1 MKILVIGEKCTDK
14 FVYGDCNRICP
25 EAPVPVFKPVRE
37 TINSGMA
44 GNVANNVLA
53 LGSSCDVITNKNN
66 IEKIRYVDS
75 RSNQIIMRLDK
86 NDFVEAEDKFEYSES
101 KLKGYDA
108 IIISDYGKGFL
119 TERDIE
125 LISKSDCVI
134 FLQTNKIIDKWCLGV
149 DFIKINEHEYS
160 HVKYNLARLEKG
172 GHKINLIVTLGENGC
187 KYNDMYFKIKNRVE
201 VRDLSGAGDT
211 FLAGLVVKYVK
222 CRDIVQSISYA
233 QSCATEVVQKLGV
246 SLVGGQE

>member
-1 MKILVIGEKCTDK
+1 MKILVIGENCIDK
-14 FVYGDCNRICP
+14 FIYGTCNRICP

-37 TINSGMA
+37 TVNPGMTA
-44 GNVANNVLA
+44 NVVNNVLA
-53 LGSSCDVITNKNN
+53 LGSSCDIITNKNI

-86 NDFVEAEDKFEYSES
+86 NDFVGVENKYLHEEN
-101 KLKGYDA
+101 KLKGYNA

-119 TERDIE
+119 TEKDIE
-125 LISKSDCVI
+125 LISKVDCVV
-134 FLQTNKIIDKWCLGV
+134 FLQTNKIIDEWCLEV

-160 HVKYNLARLEKG
+160 HIEDNLKKLEKD

-211 FLAGLVVKYVK
+211 FLA
-222 CRDIVQSISYA
+222 A
-233 QSCATEVVQKLGV
+233 QECATEVVQKLGV
-246 SLVGGQE
+246 SLVGK

>member
-1 MKILVIGEKCTDK
+1 MKILVIGENCIDK
-14 FVYGDCNRICP
+14 FIYGTCNRICP
-25 EAPVPVFKPVRE
+25 EAPVPVFKPMRE
-37 TINSGMA
+37 TVNPGMSA
-44 GNVANNVLA
+44 NVVNNVLA
-53 LGSSCDVITNKNN
+53 LGSSCDIITNKNI

-86 NDFVEAEDKFEYSES
+86 NDFVGVEDKYLYVES

-119 TERDIE
+119 TEKDIE
-125 LISKSDCVI
+125 LISKVDCVV
-134 FLQTNKIIDKWCLGV
+134 FLQTNKIIDEWCLEV

-160 HVKYNLARLEKG
+160 HIEYNLKKLEKD
-172 GHKINLIVTLGENGC
+172 GHKINLIVTLGEKGC

-222 CRDIVQSISYA
+222 CRDIIQSILYA
-233 QSCATEVVQKLGV
+233 QECATEVVQKLGV
-246 SLVGGQE
+246 SLVGK

>member
-1 MKILVIGEKCTDK
+1 MKILVIGENCIDK
-14 FVYGDCNRICP
+14 FIYGTCNRICP
-25 EAPVPVFKPVRE
+25 EAPVPVFKPMRE
-37 TINSGMA
+37 TVNPGMTA
-44 GNVANNVLA
+44 NVVNNVLA
-53 LGSSCDVITNKNN
+53 LGSSCDIITNKNI

-86 NDFVEAEDKFEYSES
+86 NDFVGVENKYLHEED

-119 TERDIE
+119 TEKDIE
-125 LISKSDCVI
+125 LISKVDCVV
-134 FLQTNKIIDKWCLGV
+134 FLQTNKIIDEWCLEV

-160 HVKYNLARLEKG
+160 HVKYKLERLEKE

-187 KYNDMYFKIKNRVE
+187 KYNDIHFKIKNRVE

-222 CRDIVQSISYA
+222 CRDIIQSISYA
-233 QSCATEVVQKLGV
+233 QDCATEVVQKLGV
-246 SLVGGQE
+246 SLVGVQE